1 MIEDNYRHKGL
12 RRKLVDELREK
23 GITDARVLDAI
34 NKVPR
39 HAFLTSAFVELAYEN
54 KALPIGAEQYRC
66 FSKSIVRCGKGNEG
80 LGNRNRFWLSELGI
94 V

>member
-23 GITDARVLDAI
+23 GISDARVLDAI

-39 HAFLTSAFVELAYEN
+39 HAFLTSAFVEVAYEN
-54 KALPIGAEQYRC
+54 RAFPIGAEQTISAPYTVA
-66 FSKSIVRCGKGNEG
+66 FQSQLLDV
-80 LGNRNRFWLSELGI
+80 
-94 V
+94 

>member
-39 HAFLTSAFVELAYEN
+39 HAFFDECV
-54 KALPIGAEQYRC
+54 C
-66 FSKSIVRCGKGNEG
+66 
-80 LGNRNRFWLSELGI
+80 
-94 V
+94 